1 TPGHV
6 IEGMTPNPAR
16 QGVEAGI
23 PPPGAAAT
31 EPAAGPSGS
40 SRSRSASGRPARR
53 PPPHPH
59 RARARRPFE
68 SKERRGRPTSHD
80 SKMSE
85 PAPSSR
91 PRVPGIGNDSI
102 DRESTMKIRRIA
114 AYRVDLPLHEGSY
127 RWSGGK
133 SVTVFDSTIVRV
145 ETDAGIVGHG
155 EV

>member
-1 TPGHV
+1 
-6 IEGMTPNPAR
+6 
-16 QGVEAGI
+16 
-23 PPPGAAAT
+23 
-31 EPAAGPSGS
+31 
-40 SRSRSASGRPARR
+40 
-53 PPPHPH
+53 
-59 RARARRPFE
+59 
-68 SKERRGRPTSHD
+68 
-80 SKMSE
+80 MSE

-114 AYRVDLPLHEGSY
+114 AYQVDLPLHEGSY

-155 EV
+155 EVCPLGPFYLPAYATGVHAGIAELGPHLIGEDPTELGRLNRRMDAAL